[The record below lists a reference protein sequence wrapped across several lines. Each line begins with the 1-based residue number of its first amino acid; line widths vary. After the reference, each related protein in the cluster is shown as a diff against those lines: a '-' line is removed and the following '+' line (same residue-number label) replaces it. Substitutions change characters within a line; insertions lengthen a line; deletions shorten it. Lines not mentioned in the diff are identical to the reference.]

1 MRRSTLSLLG
11 CIAAVILILGGLCGT
26 AMARV
31 TQVGL
36 VTDIGKVDDR
46 TFNEFAYKGMMRA
59 VKEFGLK
66 SAFIETQQPTDY
78 EKNIEQ
84 FASTGYDVVIT
95 VGFMLGDATKKI
107 AQKYPQVHFA
117 IVDFAYDPPVTNIVG
132 LLFGEDQA
140 GFLAGALAGLVTKS
154 KTVGMVAGA
163 DLPPVVRFRK
173 GYEAGVKHVCSEC
186 EILGVYIDSF
196 TDPARGKTAA
206 LSQIDEGADVI
217 FGGGGATG
225 SGAILGAA
233 QAGAWVI
240 GVDQDEYLTTFKQ
253 GESQGANKLLSS
265 AMKRVDNAVYGVIK
279 MAVDGTFKGGT
290 QVFDASNDGIG
301 LAPFHATESAIP
313 DAVKTQLQELAA
325 GLKAGTIK
333 TDVAR

>member
-1 MRRSTLSLLG
+1 MRRNTLHRLGWVVVLVLL
-11 CIAAVILILGGLCGT
+11 LGGLSGP
-26 AMARV
+26 ALARI

-36 VTDIGKVDDR
+36 VTDVGKVDDR

-84 FASTGYDVVIT
+84 LASSGSEMIVT
-95 VGFMLGDATKKI
+95 VGFMLGDATKKM
-107 AQKYPQVHFA
+107 AEKYPQLLFA
-117 IVDFAYDPPVTNIVG
+117 IVDFAYDPPVANILG
-132 LLFGEDQA
+132 LTFAEDQS
-140 GFLAGALAGLVTKS
+140 GFLAGALAGMMTKT
-154 KTVGMVAGA
+154 KIVAMVAGVEI
-163 DLPPVVRFRK
+163 PPVIRFRK
-173 GYEAGVKHVCSEC
+173 GYEAGAKHVCAAC
-186 EILGVYIDSF
+186 QLLGVYIDSF

-206 LSQIDEGADVI
+206 LSQMDEGADVI
-217 FGGGGATG
+217 FGGGGTTG

-253 GESQGANKLLSS
+253 GEAKGANKLLSS
-265 AMKRVDNAVYGVIK
+265 AMKRVDNAVYGAIK
-279 MAVDGTFKGGT
+279 LAVEGTFKGGR

-301 LAPFHATESAIP
+301 LAPFHDTESAIP
-313 DAVKTQLQELAA
+313 EAAKVKLQEIAA
-325 GLKAGTIK
+325 GLQAGTIK
-333 TDVAR
+333 TGVAR